1 MEFVHK
7 SVLFDEAI
15 KALDL
20 NENKIIVDGTAG
32 GGGHSGEIAKRAKRV
47 ISIDQ
52 DPDAI
57 AVLNERLGDKENVTI
72 VHDNYSNIKNIISN
86 LNIEKIDGLLL
97 DLGVSSFQLDTAE
110 RGFSFHKDAPLDMRM
125 SKSGL
130 SAYDV
135 VNNYDWIKDINTL
148 DFLRDYGKFFNVNYM
163 LDKDI
168 VRRRLDAGIT
178 YTEFSY
184 MILQA
189 LDFKYLHEHNNVDL
203 QCAGSDQWGNIT
215 AGIDLI
221 RKKTGQEV
229 YGFTMPLILDKFG
242 NKFGKSEGNALWLD
256 KNKTSPYEI
265 YQYLVNTDDSKV
277 VEYLKVFTFL
287 SHEEINKL
295 EEKVKTEPEKREAQK
310 ALASEVVRFL
320 HGEEELQ
327 EAIKLTECL
336 FTGNV
341 KELTDE
347 EIEMVFK
354 GMPTIETKEDTI
366 INIMTNND
374 IASSK
379 REAREFL
386 SNNAITLDGEIINDE
401 NYIIT
406 NNKKNHIIRRG
417 KKKYYLIKIN

>member
-135 VNNYDWIKDINTL
+135 VNNYDERQLADIIYRYGEEKFSRRIAANIVKARAKKPIETTFELVDIIKSSMPQKAMRDAHPARRTFQAIRIEVNAELDVLKSTLEDAFDILAPGGRIAIITFHSL
-148 DFLRDYGKFFNVNYM
+148 DDRIVKEQFAKWCQGCTCPKEFPVCVCGK
-163 LDKDI
+163 KPK
-168 VRRRLDAGIT
+168 GKT
-178 YTEFSY
+178 
-184 MILQA
+184 
-189 LDFKYLHEHNNVDL
+189 FK
-203 QCAGSDQWGNIT
+203 SI
-215 AGIDLI
+215 
-221 RKKTGQEV
+221 
-229 YGFTMPLILDKFG
+229 
-242 NKFGKSEGNALWLD
+242 
-256 KNKTSPYEI
+256 SP
-265 YQYLVNTDDSKV
+265 SK
-277 VEYLKVFTFL
+277 
-287 SHEEINKL
+287 EEL
-295 EEKVKTEPEKREAQK
+295 EENPRARSSRLRIFEK
-310 ALASEVVRFL
+310 F
-320 HGEEELQ
+320 
-327 EAIKLTECL
+327 
-336 FTGNV
+336 
-341 KELTDE
+341 
-347 EIEMVFK
+347 
-354 GMPTIETKEDTI
+354 
-366 INIMTNND
+366 
-374 IASSK
+374 
-379 REAREFL
+379 
-386 SNNAITLDGEIINDE
+386 
-401 NYIIT
+401 
-406 NNKKNHIIRRG
+406 
-417 KKKYYLIKIN
+417 

>member
-135 VNNYDWIKDINTL
+135 VNNYDERQLADIIYRYGEEKFSRRIAANIVKTRAEKPIETTFELVDIIKSSMPQKAMRDAHPARRTFQAIRIEVNAELDVLKSTLEDAFDILAPGGRIAIITFHSL
-148 DFLRDYGKFFNVNYM
+148 EDRIVKEQFAKWCQGCTCPKEFPVCVCGK
-163 LDKDI
+163 KPK
-168 VRRRLDAGIT
+168 GKT
-178 YTEFSY
+178 
-184 MILQA
+184 
-189 LDFKYLHEHNNVDL
+189 FK
-203 QCAGSDQWGNIT
+203 SI
-215 AGIDLI
+215 
-221 RKKTGQEV
+221 
-229 YGFTMPLILDKFG
+229 
-242 NKFGKSEGNALWLD
+242 
-256 KNKTSPYEI
+256 SP
-265 YQYLVNTDDSKV
+265 SK
-277 VEYLKVFTFL
+277 
-287 SHEEINKL
+287 EEL
-295 EEKVKTEPEKREAQK
+295 EENPRARSSRLRIFEK
-310 ALASEVVRFL
+310 F
-320 HGEEELQ
+320 
-327 EAIKLTECL
+327 
-336 FTGNV
+336 
-341 KELTDE
+341 
-347 EIEMVFK
+347 
-354 GMPTIETKEDTI
+354 
-366 INIMTNND
+366 
-374 IASSK
+374 
-379 REAREFL
+379 
-386 SNNAITLDGEIINDE
+386 
-401 NYIIT
+401 
-406 NNKKNHIIRRG
+406 
-417 KKKYYLIKIN
+417 

>member
-135 VNNYDWIKDINTL
+135 VNNYDERQLADIIYRYGEEKFSRRIAANIVKARAKKPIETTFELVDIIKSSMPQKAMRDAHPARRTFQAIRIEVNAELDVLKSTLEDAFDILAPGGRIAIITFHSL
-148 DFLRDYGKFFNVNYM
+148 EDRIVKEQFAKWCQGCTCPKEFPVCVCGK
-163 LDKDI
+163 KPK
-168 VRRRLDAGIT
+168 GKT
-178 YTEFSY
+178 
-184 MILQA
+184 
-189 LDFKYLHEHNNVDL
+189 FK
-203 QCAGSDQWGNIT
+203 SI
-215 AGIDLI
+215 
-221 RKKTGQEV
+221 
-229 YGFTMPLILDKFG
+229 
-242 NKFGKSEGNALWLD
+242 
-256 KNKTSPYEI
+256 SP
-265 YQYLVNTDDSKV
+265 SK
-277 VEYLKVFTFL
+277 
-287 SHEEINKL
+287 EEL
-295 EEKVKTEPEKREAQK
+295 EENPRA
-310 ALASEVVRFL
+310 R
-320 HGEEELQ
+320 
-327 EAIKLTECL
+327 
-336 FTGNV
+336 
-341 KELTDE
+341 
-347 EIEMVFK
+347 
-354 GMPTIETKEDTI
+354 
-366 INIMTNND
+366 
-374 IASSK
+374 SS
-379 REAREFL
+379 RLR
-386 SNNAITLDGEIINDE
+386 I
-401 NYIIT
+401 
-406 NNKKNHIIRRG
+406 
-417 KKKYYLIKIN
+417 